1 MEKSRKL
8 SLHIKYLIDKLIAL
22 VGVAITSP
30 IFLVVGAILK
40 FQGEDIFYFQN
51 RAGYLGEEF
60 EVIKFTTMP
69 KGSEKLGLITT
80 TNDPRPTKLG
90 MFLRKTKI
98 NELPQL
104 INVLKGDMSVIG
116 PRPIIKSQL
125 LESLTEEE
133 IRQYY
138 QMRPG
143 ITGLASLHFHH
154 EDKLLAKAENPRQ
167 YFNTVLMPQK
177 KDLEIQYAR
186 EWNLFYDLRIL
197 YLTMRSLIWEAV
209 KISNK

>member
-1 MEKSRKL
+1 MRKSRKL
-8 SLHIKYLIDKLIAL
+8 GLQIKYLIDKLIAL
-22 VGVAITSP
+22 VGLAITSP
-30 IFLVVGAILK
+30 IFLIVGSILK
-40 FQGEDIFYFQN
+40 FQGEDIFFYQK
-51 RAGYLGEEF
+51 RAGYLGVEF
-60 EVIKFTTMP
+60 EVVKFTTMP

-90 MFLRKTKI
+90 KFLRKTKI

-104 INVLKGDMSVIG
+104 INVLKGDMSIIG

-154 EDKLLAKAENPRQ
+154 EDKLLAKAENPRH

-177 KDLEIQYAR
+177 KDLEIQYAQ
-186 EWNLFYDLRIL
+186 EWNLFYDLKIL
-197 YLTMRSLIWEAV
+197 YLTMRSLLWEAV